1 LPLREITNQLT
12 LNLAPRANAQPKF
25 ESQDSKKTSSNR
37 RESVSARKPNQ
48 ADGLRRRLE
57 KAERLMANM
66 KPFLCNS
73 CMCSTRQIV
82 EEVRELIAESI
93 RAMNK
98 GMLKMSER

>member
-1 LPLREITNQLT
+1 
-12 LNLAPRANAQPKF
+12 
-25 ESQDSKKTSSNR
+25 
-37 RESVSARKPNQ
+37 VSARKPNQ

-57 KAERLMANM
+57 RAEKLMANM

-93 RAMNK
+93 RAMNL
-98 GMLKMSER
+98 GSLKISER

>member
-1 LPLREITNQLT
+1 M
-12 LNLAPRANAQPKF
+12 
-25 ESQDSKKTSSNR
+25 
-37 RESVSARKPNQ
+37 SARKPNQ
-48 ADGLRRRLE
+48 TDGMRRRLE

-82 EEVRELIAESI
+82 EEVRELMTESL
-93 RAMNK
+93 RGMNL

>member
-1 LPLREITNQLT
+1 M
-12 LNLAPRANAQPKF
+12 
-25 ESQDSKKTSSNR
+25 
-37 RESVSARKPNQ
+37 SARKPNQ

-57 KAERLMANM
+57 RAEKLMANM

-93 RAMNK
+93 RAMNL
-98 GMLKMSER
+98 GSLKISER

>member
-1 LPLREITNQLT
+1 LV
-12 LNLAPRANAQPKF
+12 PRAIGQPKF
-25 ESQDSKKTSSNR
+25 ESQDSKKASNR

-48 ADGLRRRLE
+48 ADCLRRRLE
-57 KAERLMANM
+57 KAEKLMANM

-82 EEVRELIAESI
+82 EDVRELIAESL
-93 RAMNK
+93 RALSF

>member
-1 LPLREITNQLT
+1 M
-12 LNLAPRANAQPKF
+12 
-25 ESQDSKKTSSNR
+25 
-37 RESVSARKPNQ
+37 
-48 ADGLRRRLE
+48 RRRLG

-82 EEVRELIAESI
+82 EEVRELITESL
-93 RAMNK
+93 RAMNL

>member
-1 LPLREITNQLT
+1 M
-12 LNLAPRANAQPKF
+12 
-25 ESQDSKKTSSNR
+25 
-37 RESVSARKPNQ
+37 SARKPNQ

-93 RAMNK
+93 RAMNL
-98 GMLKMSER
+98 GSLKISER